1 MEILRGRGVV
11 PVVLAIACI
20 IAAGFPAA
28 AQDVIKVQT
37 ELVNLNVVVR
47 DRDGR
52 RVSGLL
58 KDDFE
63 VFEDGARQEITHFRA
78 EEVPLRLVLVFDLSL
93 SMEAVLPT
101 VKQGAYTLLGSL
113 HPDDQVSV
121 VAFATDLQQLSGWIK
136 KEQAKDIIEKL
147 EAEPHPQPVTP
158 TIFHSG
164 YRVGDANTFLW
175 ETFQHCFTHFEGTDD
190 RVAIIMFTDGVD
202 TGAGR
207 DVRAMK
213 KRVDDLGKEAMQLA
227 QESWGLVYPIR
238 YKTEQIIGDLPPAA
252 PRIFPTPAIQI
263 GHAPADPR
271 KGVFEK
277 ITAAGGGEIFDW
289 TTRADLLVAVGNVLE
304 DLRSQY
310 SLGYRPPQT
319 DEPGLRHLKV
329 RVKRPNVAVRTREGY
344 IRRRQGRPRRVKS
357 P

>member
-1 MEILRGRGVV
+1 MEILRERGVL
-11 PVVLAIACI
+11 PIILAITCI
-20 IAAGFPAA
+20 IAAGFPTA

-47 DRDGR
+47 DHEGR

-58 KDDFE
+58 KQDFE
-63 VFEDGARQEITHFRA
+63 VFEDGVRQEVTHFRA

-147 EAEPHPQPVTP
+147 QAEPHLQPTSN
-158 TIFHSG
+158 IFGPG
-164 YRVGDANTFLW
+164 YRIGDSNTFLW
-175 ETFQHCFTHFEGTDD
+175 ETFQHCFTHFEDSDD

-213 KRVDDLGKEAMQLA
+213 QRVDDEGQEAMRLA

-238 YKTEQIIGDLPPAA
+238 YKTEQIIGYSSPAM
-252 PRIFPTPAIQI
+252 PRIFPGIQI

-289 TTRADLLVAVGNVLE
+289 TTRADLLLAVGNVLE

-310 SLGYRPPQT
+310 SLGYRPPQK
-319 DEPGLRHLKV
+319 DEAGLRHLKV
-329 RVKRPNVAVRTREGY
+329 RVKRPNLAVRTREGY
-344 IRRRQGRPRRVKS
+344 IRRSQGRARRVKS